1 LKLLTR
7 SVLWLCLPIMFLAT
21 SPARAA
27 DAMRWEYSG
36 ERGPEHWGSLRRDYA
51 TCDTGRRQSPI
62 DISGAV
68 KEKLP
73 AIEVRYR
80 PATLRMVNNG
90 HTVQIRGDGGNR
102 LLIGQESF
110 RLVQFHFHT
119 PSGDC
124 VEGKC
129 YDMATHFVHKNDAG
143 QLGVLVVLFRQ
154 GAENATVQPLWERF
168 PERAGRE
175 QSFPDIQ
182 FDPARMLPADRGYYS
197 FEGSLTVPPCTEGV
211 RWFVLRQPVELSAAQ
226 IARFRAL
233 FPINNRP
240 VQPLNGRRVR
250 ESL

>member
-1 LKLLTR
+1 MKPLLTSLLR
-7 SVLWLCLPIMFLAT
+7 LGLQAVLLVPGFAG
-21 SPARAA
+21 AA
-27 DAMRWEYSG
+27 EDARWEYSG
-36 ERGPEHWGSLRRDYA
+36 ARGPEHWGSLRHDYA

-62 DISGAV
+62 NITDAV
-68 KEKLP
+68 RERLP
-73 AIEVRYR
+73 ALEVRYR
-80 PATLRMVNNG
+80 PMTLRMINNG
-90 HTVQIRGDGGNR
+90 HTVQIRPEGGNR
-102 LLIGQESF
+102 LVIGKESF

-129 YDMATHFVHKNDAG
+129 YEMAAHFVHKNDAG
-143 QLGVLVVLFRQ
+143 QLGVLAVLFRP
-154 GAENATVQPLWERF
+154 GAENAAVQPLWERF

-175 QSFPDIQ
+175 RSFPDIR
-182 FDPARMLPADRGYYS
+182 FDPARILPADRGYYS